1 MMKRIIPV
9 VLSSALL
16 FSPCLLASQPQG
28 GTITFRGS
36 IVNPSCDLENS
47 SVERAVN
54 LRCADNTHKV
64 QQTFSMHDQTWR
76 PTLSPLVKAI
86 SYQQAAENVYL
97 VTVEYN

>member
-1 MMKRIIPV
+1 MKRIIPV

-28 GTITFRGS
+28 GTITFRGN
-36 IVNPSCDLENS
+36 IVNPSCNLENS
-47 SVERAVN
+47 SVERSVN

-64 QQTFSMHDQTWR
+64 QQTFAINDTTWQ
-76 PTLSPLVKAI
+76 PTLSPLVKTI
-86 SYQQAAENVYL
+86 SYRETEKNMYL